1 MDRITLAQRSA
12 NMRKIRG
19 KNTSPEMA
27 VRRLIRD
34 LGFGYRLH
42 DKTLPGK
49 PDLVFKGRKKVIF
62 IHGCFWHQH
71 SGCKIS
77 HIPKSNHEYWAPK
90 LQKTQLRDKEYL
102 RELEASGWQVLT
114 IWECEVKDIS
124 SLSVKFL
131 KFLVSSIS
139 L

>member
-1 MDRITLAQRSA
+1 MDRITQAQRSA

-42 DKTLPGK
+42 DQTLPGQ

-71 SGCKIS
+71 SGCKIA
-77 HIPKSNHEYWAPK
+77 HIPESNHEYWVPK
-90 LQKTQLRDKEYL
+90 LQKTQSRDTQHYKEL
-102 RELEASGWQVLT
+102 AASGWRVLT
-114 IWECEVKDIS
+114 LWECELKDAASLQTKVLNFLIS
-124 SLSVKFL
+124 R
-131 KFLVSSIS
+131 
-139 L
+139 